1 MGKIDLPGIST
12 FSTEMAGAKA
22 LLLSIQTP
30 KARASAKFQFPCFPL
45 VSYRIFD
52 EFSQNRENYLFL
64 YFWVRNRFFTICS
77 PKSHFRW
84 FGVPQALTLPFKL
97 ENTGSNFG
105 GSFDGGWKTF
115 GGSSIPE
122 NSGKIQQEMGEK
134 LGAQF

>member
-52 EFSQNRENYLFL
+52 EFLQNRENYLFL
-64 YFWVRNRFFTICS
+64 YFWVRNRF
-77 PKSHFRW
+77 
-84 FGVPQALTLPFKL
+84 LPFVAPNPIL
-97 ENTGSNFG
+97 G
-105 GSFDGGWKTF
+105 G
-115 GGSSIPE
+115 
-122 NSGKIQQEMGEK
+122 
-134 LGAQF
+134 LGCPKP